1 MTKKVV
7 VIDTEGDGLSHD
19 ATIFHVMGWTY
30 DGLTVETT
38 HSEFHMKCML
48 EEWYVDDYKIVIHNA
63 MRHDVALFMR
73 LLDIHLP
80 VSSYV
85 DTLALSWTL
94 NHDKPKH
101 GLGEYGEHFGVPKPD
116 VEFWSIQEGQTQDE
130 FQEIMRN
137 RVTEDVK
144 INWMLWKQIEG
155 KLGELYG
162 TI

>member
-1 MTKKVV
+1 V
-7 VIDTEGDGLSHD
+7 S
-19 ATIFHVMGWTY
+19 
-30 DGLTVETT
+30 
-38 HSEFHMKCML
+38 
-48 EEWYVDDYKIVIHNA
+48 
-63 MRHDVALFMR
+63 LFMR

-101 GLGEYGEHFGVPKPD
+101 GLGEYGVEFGVPKPD

-144 INWMLWKQIEG
+144 INWMLWKQLES